1 MNASDVW
8 RKRSGWVWIA
18 SIWLG
23 LGLFDAMQTVLVMKS
38 EGMHHAWVRLFLV
51 TVVSWLPWAL
61 ATPFALR
68 LARRFPP
75 LHLRAYATWLAHI
88 GACLAIG
95 IVFALWIAL
104 LYTIFNPYADAN
116 PSSFGAIFVDRLE
129 NGILSF
135 LVLYA
140 GILTVSYGLDSRA
153 RLATSQM
160 EAARLSEGLSQ
171 AQLGA
176 LRRQI
181 EPHFLFNTLNTV
193 AGLVREGRGDDAIR
207 LIASLSEFL
216 RRMLADTNRQEVP
229 LREELAFTRDYLAI
243 QQLRFGERLEVAV
256 DVPSEFDEARVPNLI
271 LQPIVEN
278 AIKHG
283 IAKRARGG
291 AIRITAWSH
300 DETLTLTV
308 KNDGPPLAALPNAD
322 GPGVGVANVRARL
335 NGLYGAASSFAI
347 DDCSHGG
354 VEVAISLPLR
364 RSGVPA

>member
-1 MNASDVW
+1 MNT
-8 RKRSGWVWIA
+8 WIA
-18 SIWLG
+18 SVWLG
-23 LGLFDAMQTVLVMKS
+23 LGLFDAMQTVLVMQS

-61 ATPFALR
+61 ATPFVLR
-68 LARRFPP
+68 LAQRFPP
-75 LHLRAYATWLAHI
+75 LHVRSYRTWLVHI

-95 IVFALWIAL
+95 TAFALWIAL
-104 LYTIFNPYADAN
+104 LYTAFNPYADAHAGG
-116 PSSFGAIFVDRLE
+116 FGAIFVDRFS
-129 NGILSF
+129 NGILSY

-140 GILTVSYGLDSRA
+140 GILAVSYGLDSRA
-153 RLATSQM
+153 RLATSEM

-193 AGLVREGRGDDAIR
+193 AGLVREQRGDDAIR
-207 LIASLSEFL
+207 LIASLSSFL
-216 RRMLADTNRQEVP
+216 RRMIGDANRQEVP

-243 QQLRFGERLEVAV
+243 QQMRFGERLEIAIE
-256 DVPSEFDEARVPNLI
+256 VPSEFDEARVPNLI

-283 IAKRARGG
+283 IAKRVRGG
-291 AIRITAWSH
+291 AIRIAASSLG
-300 DETLTLTV
+300 DALTLTV
-308 KNDGPPLAALPNAD
+308 KNDGPPLAAIPDSD
-322 GPGVGVANVRARL
+322 GPGIGVANVRARL
-335 NGLYGAASSFAI
+335 NGLYGASSSFRMN
-347 DDCSHGG
+347 DCPQGG

>member
-1 MNASDVW
+1 MSASDVS
-8 RKRSGWVWIA
+8 RRATGWAWIA
-18 SIWLG
+18 AIWLG

-61 ATPFALR
+61 ATPFVLR

-75 LHLRAYATWLAHI
+75 LHLRSYATWLAHV
-88 GACLAIG
+88 GACLAVG
-95 IVFALWIAL
+95 TVFALWIAL
-104 LYTIFNPYADAN
+104 LYTTFNPYADAN
-116 PSSFGAIFVDRLE
+116 PSNFGAIFVDRLE

-135 LVLYA
+135 IVLYA

-153 RLATSQM
+153 RLATSEM

-193 AGLVREGRGDDAIR
+193 AGLVREDRGDDAIR
-207 LIASLSEFL
+207 LIASLSGFL
-216 RRMLADTNRQEVP
+216 RRMIGDANRQEVP

-243 QQLRFGERLEVAV
+243 QQMRFGERLEIAI
-256 DVPSEFDEARVPNLI
+256 DVPSEFEEARVPNLI

-283 IAKRARGG
+283 ISKRARGG
-291 AIRITAWSH
+291 AIRIAASSH
-300 DETLTLTV
+300 GEALTLTV
-308 KNDGPPLAALPNAD
+308 KNDGPPLAANPNAD

-335 NGLYGAASSFAI
+335 NGLYGEASSFAI
-347 DDCSHGG
+347 RDCAHGG

-364 RSGVPA
+364 RSRVPA